1 MAAPDIRNFVD
12 SLLARSPQ
20 APNSLQLEIDTD
32 GDPCSMFEVLLMIM
46 TDILKRWY
54 APPIT
59 IGNITPEDG
68 GRLAAYFASF
78 GIAFHFTSE
87 EEPRVLRINNRE
99 YLQQSRLEDMKFK
112 VAHGGRVYTVAFG
125 TVVSQP

>member
-12 SLLARSPQ
+12 TLLNRPPQ
-20 APNSLQLEIDTD
+20 APNSIQLEIDTG
-32 GDPCSMFEVLLMIM
+32 GDPCSLFEVLLMIM
-46 TDILKRWY
+46 TDVLKRWY

-68 GRLAAYFASF
+68 ARLTAYFASF
-78 GIAFHFTSE
+78 GIRFNLSVE

-112 VAHGGRVYTVAFG
+112 VAHGGNLYTVAFG
-125 TVVSQP
+125 NLPTA

>member
-1 MAAPDIRNFVD
+1 MAASDIRNFVD
-12 SLLARSPQ
+12 TLLARPPQ

-32 GDPCSMFEVLLMIM
+32 GDPCSLFEVLLMIM

-59 IGNITPEDG
+59 ISNITPEDG

-78 GIAFHFTSE
+78 GIAFHFGSE

-112 VAHGGRVYTVAFG
+112 VAHGGRVYTVAFDNLP
-125 TVVSQP
+125 TA